1 MSAREYDYIRG
12 NTVTKP
18 NRKYE
23 EIDKKIQ
30 KENLERRK
38 REQQR
43 RKEEDKKQLVK
54 NILQVAAIALILGV
68 LTIARDAKVYKM
80 QNELSEVKSDIK
92 VTIAE
97 GEALRANL
105 LKYSSIS
112 EIKTSATELGMKMPT
127 KDQTISINIEKDYFE
142 SIRN

>member
-30 KENLERRK
+30 KENLERKK

-43 RKEEDKKQLVK
+43 RKEENKKQLVK

-80 QNELSEVKSDIK
+80 QNELSEVKSDIE

-97 GEALRANL
+97 GEALRADL

>member
-54 NILQVAAIALILGV
+54 NILQVAAIALSLGV
-68 LTIARDAKVYKM
+68 LTISRDAKVYKM
-80 QNELSEVKSDIK
+80 QNELSKVKNNIK

>member
-38 REQQR
+38 REQKR
-43 RKEEDKKQLVK
+43 RKEEEKKQLVK

-80 QNELSEVKSDIK
+80 QNELSKVKNNIK

-97 GEALRANL
+97 GEALRASL